1 MEADKNNVKAL
12 ARGNQVETNAFFTKL
27 KRKKPKQLDDV
38 AHRIHDKVTEKFD
51 CLTCGNCCKSISPRI
66 TDKDVERIAHKLK
79 MKEVDF
85 IARYLHIDDDQWF
98 VFNDTPCPFLM
109 PDNYC
114 MIYDFRPKACREYPH
129 TDRRR
134 FYQLLDLTI
143 QNRELC
149 PIVYEVVEQLK
160 KEDFGLKDEVASK
173 VLFNGKEHKAGVKS
187 FRPKRS

>member
-27 KRKKPKQLDDV
+27 KRKKPRQLDDV

-173 VLFNGKEHKAGVKS
+173 VPFNGKEHKAGAKS